1 MIYEKRTLNLKGQ
14 APDVQLTVYAM
25 DNSLEV
31 DAQRV
36 RPTVLVCPGGG
47 YAFRSFREAE
57 PVALRLLAQGFQAVV
72 LDYSVAP
79 ITFPAQLLQVLTA
92 IHEIRTYAEEWHVNP
107 DCIAVMGFSAGGH
120 LTASAGVFWSKPH
133 YAQLIGL
140 TPEQVKPNAL
150 ILGYPVIS
158 SDTTVSHG
166 ASIRNLLGDTY
177 DALKDTVSL
186 EHQVDEHTPP
196 TFLWHTWNDA
206 SVPVENALRFASAL
220 RAHQVNAEVHIY
232 MDGPHGL
239 SLANDQ
245 VYGDQNADSIRPACQ
260 NWIDM
265 AAIWL
270 RSLA

>member
-25 DNSLEV
+25 DNSPEV

-36 RPTVLVCPGGG
+36 RPAVLVCPGGG

-57 PVALRLLAQGFQAVV
+57 PVALRLLAQGFQAMV

-92 IHEIRTYAEEWHVNP
+92 IHEIRTHAQEWHVNP
-107 DCIAVMGFSAGGH
+107 DCIAVMGFSPGTSDGQRRRV
-120 LTASAGVFWSKPH
+120 LVKPH

-140 TPEQVKPNAL
+140 TEQVKPNAL

-206 SVPVENALRFASAL
+206 SYRWRMPCALPAL
-220 RAHQVNAEVHIY
+220 RAHKVNAEVHIY

-245 VYGDQNADSIRPACQ
+245 VYGDQHADSIRPACQ